1 MVAKRGIGV
10 CAGAAALA
18 LAVHGL
24 ADANPQTGT
33 DPWQEARI
41 GELEAKSALDDARIA
56 ELETR
61 LSALERDDGDNW
73 LTDQRADEIRSLV
86 ADVLADADS
95 RANLL
100 FGPKV
105 GYDDGAVIGNGN
117 WRLKTNI
124 LMQQRFLLTD
134 QSNSPS
140 DSSRWGFENTRTKFI
155 LSGNVI
161 SPEWFYKI
169 EIEVADSAT
178 NNVFPNGES
187 RTGLGDAFV
196 GYDLGK
202 GWKIAGGTFKAPL
215 LREELVDSRYQ
226 LAVERSLV
234 NYLYTGGRTDGI
246 AVEYDDGPLHFV
258 GSFNNGIND
267 EFYLGDIKTGGTSP
281 LRDPTAEF
289 AFTVRGEWLIEGEW
303 DQMRAFSSPK
313 NEKTAVMVGGAIHF
327 QVPDDDDPAVADVD
341 LLILTLDFSGR
352 FGGTNVFGSLI
363 RASADRP
370 ASSDIDATAIVL
382 QGGYRLDEDWEGF
395 ARYEWSDL
403 DTGAATDV
411 NIFTVG
417 FTRYFSGHN
426 AKWTTDIGIG
436 LDPVPFDVPITGWRD
451 DAAGQDG
458 QIVIRSQFQMVF

>member
-18 LAVHGL
+18 LAGRGL
-24 ADANPQTGT
+24 ADTNPQTGT

-41 GELEAKSALDDARIA
+41 GQLEAKSALDDARIA
-56 ELETR
+56 ELEAR
-61 LSALERDDGDNW
+61 LSALERDDDDNW
-73 LTDQRADEIRSLV
+73 LTEQRAEEIRSLV

-100 FGPKV
+100 LGPKV

-124 LMQQRFLLTD
+124 LMQQRFVLND
-134 QSNSPS
+134 QINGPA

-155 LSGNVI
+155 LSGNVV

-169 EIEVADSAT
+169 EIEVADV
-178 NNVFPNGES
+178 NRGFPNGED
-187 RTGLGDAFV
+187 RTDLGDVFV

-202 GWKIAGGTFKAPL
+202 GWKITGGTFKTPL
-215 LREELVDSRYQ
+215 LREELIDSRYQ

-246 AVEYDDGPLHFV
+246 TVEYHSGPMHFL

-267 EFYLGDIKTGGTSP
+267 GLYNSVPST
-281 LRDPTAEF
+281 DPTADF
-289 AFTVRGEWLIEGEW
+289 AFTVRGEWLVEGEW
-303 DQMRAFSSPK
+303 DQMREFSSPK

-327 QVPDDDDPAVADVD
+327 QDPDDDAPGAAVD

-363 RASADRP
+363 RASADLS
-370 ASSDIDATAIVL
+370 AGSDVNATALLL
-382 QGGYRLDEDWEGF
+382 QGGYRFTDEWEGF
-395 ARYEWSDL
+395 ARYEWSD
-403 DTGAATDV
+403 TDSLSTD
-411 NIFTVG
+411 NISIVTVG
-417 FTRYFSGHN
+417 ITRFFSGHN

-436 LDPVPFDVPITGWRD
+436 LDPVPFDVPVTGWRVD
-451 DAAGQDG
+451 SAGEDG